1 MGRVVIVDDVRRSR
15 SSRLMRVVSFGE
27 GAELHDLVMSLLLL
41 IFEVGKL
48 VDTPVVVSFELL
60 KTHREVPCR
69 QPNPSFGLR
78 ASSPCRLLLS
88 STISASQ
95 LL

>member
-1 MGRVVIVDDVRRSR
+1 MERVVIVNGVPRSR
-15 SSRLMRVVSFGE
+15 SSRLM
-27 GAELHDLVMSLLLL
+27 HDLVMSLLLL
-41 IFEVGKL
+41 RFEVGRL

-60 KTHREVPCR
+60 KMLWEVPCR

-88 STISASQ
+88 STILASQ

>member
-1 MGRVVIVDDVRRSR
+1 MERVVIVNGVPRSR
-15 SSRLMRVVSFGE
+15 SSRLMHVASFGE
-27 GAELHDLVMSLLLL
+27 GSGLHDLVMSLLLL
-41 IFEVGKL
+41 RFEVGRL

-60 KTHREVPCR
+60 KMLWEVPCR